1 MNKELAMM
9 QSRKQG
15 TKDVSVV
22 HELTEDDLSII
33 TKKNRG
39 YSPFSPQIMSPDL
52 GVANAKESD
61 NASDLDP
68 FEYQEMM

>member
-1 MNKELAMM
+1 M
-9 QSRKQG
+9 
-15 TKDVSVV
+15 